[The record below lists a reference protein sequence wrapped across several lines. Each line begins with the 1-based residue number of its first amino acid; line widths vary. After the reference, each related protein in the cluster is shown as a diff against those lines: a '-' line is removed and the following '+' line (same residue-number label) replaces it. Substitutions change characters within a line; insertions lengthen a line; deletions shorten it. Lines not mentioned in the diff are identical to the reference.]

1 MKINQNFPYHSVDAD
16 EAIDRLHSNKNGLH
30 PDERKRRLTEFG
42 QNKLEDK
49 EKASILSIVL
59 KQFKDFLVYVL
70 LAAAVI
76 SYFTGHMIDF
86 YVIIGVIIVNAII
99 GFSQEF
105 KAEKSIESLKKLISH
120 NATVLEDGERKI
132 IDVID
137 DLPFNSEQK
146 FRASLVSYP
155 DEHREMLFLGAPE
168 KIHELSN
175 QSMRVIGCAY
185 KSTDQKTE
193 VVNKEDASDLVFT
206 ALYGIMDPPRKE
218 VKDAVQKCKDPGFFW
233 LHHLTV
239 GRY

>member
-120 NATVLEDGERKI
+120 NATILEDGERKI
-132 IDVID
+132 IDVTQLVPGDIILLEEGKAIPAD
-137 DLPFNSEQK
+137 GRIIRSKNLQIVE
-146 FRASLVSYP
+146 ASLTGESLPIKKTWYIK
-155 DEHREMLFLGAPE
+155 AP
-168 KIHELSN
+168 
-175 QSMRVIGCAY
+175 MW
-185 KSTDQKTE
+185 
-193 VVNKEDASDLVFT
+193 
-206 ALYGIMDPPRKE
+206 
-218 VKDAVQKCKDPGFFW
+218 PGVHAK
-233 LHHLTV
+233 L
-239 GRY
+239 